1 MSSLGSVLKNE
12 ITRLARKEIRVQVE
26 PLRKASANYRR
37 EIASL
42 KRQLDDLARQAKTQ
56 SKAARPVK
64 ADAAPAEGSKVRFSA
79 KGIRSLRER
88 LGLSQ
93 EALGTLVGS
102 SGQSVFNWENGVK
115 PRASSLEALCQLRAI
130 GKREAQA
137 RLEALQN
144 APTAAKRR
152 KTSAT

>member
-12 ITRLARKEIRVQVE
+12 ITRLARKEVRVQVE
-26 PLRKASANYRR
+26 PLRKANANYRR

-64 ADAAPAEGSKVRFSA
+64 TDAAPEEGSKVRFSA

-115 PRASSLEALCQLRAI
+115 PRATSLEALGKLRAI

-144 APTAAKRR
+144 APTALKRR